1 MRKTPKIIAFAG
13 KGGVGKTTIGGMLVR
28 YLSEQLKAGP
38 VLAVD
43 ADPNANLNEVL
54 GVPVTS
60 TIGQTRELMKKEVPQ
75 GMTKDIWFE
84 YKVHESVVEGK
95 GFDLLVMGRP
105 EGPGC
110 YCAAN
115 SLAKQSIE
123 SLKGNYPFVVVDNE
137 AGMEHMS
144 RLVTQ
149 DVDHL
154 FVVSDPTPRGLLTA
168 KRICDLIGEL
178 QLNIRDQHVIV
189 NRVRTNE
196 EGSLREMAGKRGLE
210 IAGFV
215 REDTALVLADSEGKS
230 VFDLSGDAVSLADA
244 YRIFERIIDT
254 AAGQEGTIGR

>member
-1 MRKTPKIIAFAG
+1 MTPTIIAVAG

-28 YLSEQLKAGP
+28 YLSEELKAGP

-43 ADPNANLNEVL
+43 ADPNSNLNEVL
-54 GVPVTS
+54 GLRISS
-60 TIGQTRELMKKEVPQ
+60 TIGQAREMMKKDVPQ
-75 GMTKDIWFE
+75 GMTKDVWFE
-84 YKVHESVVEGK
+84 YKVHESIVEGK

-115 SLAKQSIE
+115 SLAKQSIDA
-123 SLKGNYPFVVVDNE
+123 LKGNYPFVVVDNE

-154 FVVSDPTPRGLLTA
+154 FVISDPTPRGLLTA

-178 QLNIRDQHVIV
+178 RLNIRHRYVVV
-189 NRVRTNE
+189 NRVKMDE
-196 EGSLREMAGKRGLE
+196 DEALRAMAHERGLE

-215 REDTALVLADSEGKS
+215 REDQDLVVADSEGKS
-230 VFDLSGDAVSLADA
+230 VFELPRDSGSLRDA
-244 YRIFERIIDT
+244 YRLFEEIIRT
-254 AAGQEGTIGR
+254 ASHDAKP

>member
-1 MRKTPKIIAFAG
+1 MAKKSSLPKIMAVAG

-28 YLSEQLKAGP
+28 YLLEELKEGP

-43 ADPNANLNEVL
+43 ADPNSNLNEVL
-54 GVPVTS
+54 GLQVAS
-60 TIGQTRELMKKEVPQ
+60 TIGQARELMKKEVPE
-75 GMTKDIWFE
+75 GMTKDVWFE
-84 YKVHESVVEGK
+84 YKVHESIVEGK

-115 SLAKQSIE
+115 SLAKQSIDA
-123 SLKGNYPFVVVDNE
+123 LKGNYPFVVVDNE

-154 FVVSDPTPRGLLTA
+154 FVISDPTPRGLMTA

-178 QLNIRDQHVIV
+178 RLNIRHQRVIV
-189 NRVRTNE
+189 NRMKIGE
-196 EGSLREMAGKRGLE
+196 EESLREISEQRGLT
-210 IAGFV
+210 IDDFI
-215 REDTALVLADSEGKS
+215 REDTELALADVEGRS
-230 VFDLSGDAVSLADA
+230 IFDLSGNSVALGDA
-244 YRIFERIIDT
+244 YRIFERVIS
-254 AAGQEGTIGR
+254 G